1 MGQSQLI
8 ISAVC
13 AVTLATPLA
22 ARETVHDFS
31 GFTKVIAAD
40 DVNVRVFS
48 GSDYRVVSDV
58 SGTARERRLVVEQDG
73 DTLVIKRKGGV
84 SMILMG
90 MADYYTVTVHMPE
103 LTSVIGRRGV
113 DVEVSGKF
121 TNTFEAMSSSGADV
135 DIDGLETDTLFL
147 KASSGSDLDVRG
159 SCKTLVIEASSG
171 SDIDGEDLECMDV
184 QARASSGSDIKIHVS
199 GSLFAR
205 ASSGGDIKVEGAP
218 MDVKVKE
225 SSGGEVSLPGS

>member
-1 MGQSQLI
+1 MGQSRYI
-8 ISAVC
+8 VSAVC
-13 AVTLATPLA
+13 AVALATPLA

-31 GFTKVIAAD
+31 GFTKIIAAD
-40 DVNVRVFS
+40 GVNVRVFS

-73 DTLVIKRKGGV
+73 DTLSIKRQGGS

-103 LTSVIGRRGV
+103 LTSIIGSRGV
-113 DVEVSGKF
+113 DVEVSGTF
-121 TNTFEAMSSSGADV
+121 TDSFEAMSSSGADV
-135 DIDGLETDTLFL
+135 DIDGLDTDTVYL

-159 SCKTLVIEASSG
+159 SCESLVVEASSG
-171 SDIDGEDLECMDV
+171 SDIDGEDLECRDV
-184 QARASSGSDIKIHVS
+184 QARASSGSDIEIHVS
-199 GSLFAR
+199 GTLFAR